1 MRNVLLG
8 LVLVLSVAVMAADK
22 IQPLNVKL
30 GLWETTHTTTR
41 SGEMP
46 IPPEMLAKLT
56 PEQRAKMEERMKANS
71 AGRTTT
77 STSKSCLTK
86 EKLEKAPFSDREK
99 ECSPTI
105 LTSTTSKAV
114 VKFTCDMSGMK
125 MSGTINVEA
134 LNPESVKGSAQT
146 TASGNHTM
154 NVNATF
160 TSKWLGPS
168 CGDVQ

>member
-1 MRNVLLG
+1 
-8 LVLVLSVAVMAADK
+8 MAADK

-30 GLWETTHTTTR
+30 GLWETTHTTTM

-86 EKLEKAPFSDREK
+86 EKLEQAPFSDRGK
-99 ECSPTI
+99 ECAPTI
-105 LTSTTSKAV
+105 LTSTSSNAV
-114 VKFTCDMSGMK
+114 IKFTCDMSGMK

-134 LNPESVKGSAQT
+134 LTPENVKGSAQT
-146 TASGNHTM
+146 TATGNHTM

-160 TSKWLGPS
+160 TSKWLGSS
-168 CGDVQ
+168 CGYVH